1 MVENNKKHL
10 WKKIVAILIPL
21 LFGIGIG
28 IAIGISIGKGKATEE
43 TRKHQDV
50 VSDEAE
56 QPTATSVP
64 QPTEIVTPTGISKIT
79 ATPELTKV
87 PVLTT
92 APSLTP
98 PLTTEATKAPTEGA
112 TPEPTAVPTVTSVPE
127 PTTAPTGTVT
137 PKPKKTPTPA
147 PTRRP
152 GATPTPIPVASGT
165 DGYFGPLHVEG
176 TYLADAKGNLVQ
188 LRGIST
194 HGLGWFPEYVN
205 EAAIRQFK
213 REWGCNVFRLAMYT
227 AEYNGYCTSDA
238 AQKENLKKIIDRGV
252 KAATAENMYVII
264 DWHIL
269 QDKDPN
275 VYKSEAIKFFDEM
288 SKKYAKY
295 PNVIY
300 EICNE
305 PNSGATWDKIKAYA
319 LEVIPVIRK
328 NAPEAVIIVGTPTWS
343 QDVDIAAKDPITGYD
358 NLMYALHF
366 YADTHRDDLRN
377 KCTKAVQ
384 MGLPLFVTEYGT
396 CAASGDGYVN
406 VKEADQWIALLDGYG
421 ISHVAWNLSN
431 KGESSSMISAGC
443 NKKNGFTES
452 DLSTGGKWFVN
463 MLQKAG
469 VGIGAALSG
478 TTDAGQGDDSG
489 DTGSGSSSNP
499 DYIAYGAGIISFGD
513 GLYVTVCNGWKSEN
527 GLGIQLDITIL
538 NETAKEENGWERR
551 INVKDGVT
559 VKLGQNWNSTVEI
572 KGNTIIIRPTDYNG
586 RIPAGGNVSDV
597 GIILNVTE

>member
-1 MVENNKKHL
+1 MVENNKKYL

-43 TRKHQDV
+43 ALNRQDAV
-50 VSDEAE
+50 KEE
-56 QPTATSVP
+56 LKPTVTLVPELTEDLVPTKEPEVTITLKPTTVPSV
-64 QPTEIVTPTGISKIT
+64 TFV
-79 ATPELTKV
+79 PELTKV
-87 PVLTT
+87 PVATT
-92 APSLTP
+92 APGL
-98 PLTTEATKAPTEGA
+98 TKAPT
-112 TPEPTAVPTVTSVPE
+112 TVAPPE
-127 PTTAPTGTVT
+127 PTTAPTGTVA
-137 PKPKKTPTPA
+137 PKPAKTPTPG
-147 PTRRP
+147 PTKKP

-305 PNSGATWDKIKAYA
+305 PNSGWDKIKAYA

-343 QDVDIAAKDPITGYD
+343 QDVDIAAKDPITGYE

-538 NETAKEENGWERR
+538 NETSKEENGWERR